1 MAFQITALEV
11 GQFNHLFAEST
22 ESLAKKNIQR
32 MMVDAKPGYP
42 CRVSLQD
49 AEVGDSILL
58 LNFEHLPVDS
68 PYRSAHAIFV
78 RENIAQAADYEN
90 EIPDMLLHRMLSVR
104 SFSDAGDLVDAE
116 VCEGKDLQ
124 SLIERL
130 FEASAAD
137 YLHVHNASR
146 GCYMAKVV
154 RAGQTTGS

>member
-11 GQFNHLFAEST
+11 GQFNHLFGETT

-32 MMVDAKPGYP
+32 MTVDAKPGYP

-49 AEVGDSILL
+49 ADVGDSVLL
-58 LNFEHLPVDS
+58 LNFEHQPADS

-78 RENIAQAADYEN
+78 RENTAQASDYEN

-104 SFSDAGDLVDAE
+104 SFSNAGDMVSAE
-116 VCEGKDLQ
+116 VCQGKDLRT
-124 SLIERL
+124 LIERL
-130 FEASAAD
+130 FEDSAAD

-146 GCYMAKVV
+146 GCYMAKVI
-154 RAGQTTGS
+154 RAGKTIVN

>member
-22 ESLAKKNIQR
+22 DSLAKKNIQR
-32 MMVDAKPGYP
+32 MTVDAKPGYP

-58 LNFEHLPVDS
+58 LNFEHQPADS
-68 PYRSAHAIFV
+68 PYRSTHAIFV
-78 RENIAQAADYEN
+78 RENTAQAGDYEN
-90 EIPDMLLHRMLSVR
+90 EIPGMLLRQMLSVR
-104 SFSDAGDLVDAE
+104 SFNDAGDMIDAA
-116 VCEGKDLQ
+116 VCNGVDLQ
-124 SLIERL
+124 PLIERL
-130 FEASAAD
+130 FEDSAAD

-146 GCYMAKVV
+146 GCYMAKVI

>member
-11 GQFNHLFAEST
+11 DQFNHLFGETT

-32 MMVDAKPGYP
+32 MTVDAKPGYP

-49 AEVGDSILL
+49 AEVGDSVLL

-78 RENIAQAADYEN
+78 RENTAQASDYEN
-90 EIPDMLLHRMLSVR
+90 EIPDMLLHRTLSVR
-104 SFSDAGDLVDAE
+104 SFSDAGNMVSAE
-116 VCEGKDLQ
+116 VCQGEDLQ
-124 SLIERL
+124 SIIERL
-130 FEASAAD
+130 FEDGAAD

-146 GCYMAKVV
+146 GCYMAKVI
-154 RAGQTTGS
+154 RAGKTTGN